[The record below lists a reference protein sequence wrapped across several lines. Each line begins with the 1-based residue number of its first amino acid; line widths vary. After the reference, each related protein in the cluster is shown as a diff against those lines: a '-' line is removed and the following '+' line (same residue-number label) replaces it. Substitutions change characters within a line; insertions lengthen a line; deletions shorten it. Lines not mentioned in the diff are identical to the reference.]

1 MKRYEGSQLKKGDVI
16 IVDEAGMVGTENW
29 NEILKSAEKF
39 GAKVIAVG
47 DSNQFE
53 AIASGDCFRKF
64 IEVAKSKDQ
73 LFELNEIRRQKQKWM
88 KEASIEFSGLNTIE
102 GLTRYENHGNIK
114 EYENKEDVIKEA
126 ALSYIGKEKIG
137 TTAVLCYKKNTCN
150 EVNIEIRNLKKEEGT
165 ISSEII
171 TTING
176 KEYAE
181 NDKIIFLQNDKKLNI
196 KNGMTGIIL
205 GGNEDILKIKTEDNR
220 DIEIN
225 TNKYDK
231 IDYGYAITLHKSQGK
246 TYDNVTIVAEK
257 MMDAKATYVAMTR
270 HRENVEMLYSKEEF
284 SSFKMLTNEISKIKQ
299 KDLIVDYQNIQ
310 NENKT
315 RVFEYQDSLMETSK
329 ILKDINQG
337 QGDWKEYREIKNYS
351 IELGKEI
358 YKDYENHKL
367 YLDQIGITKEKLEI
381 RLGIKNR
388 PLSSVE
394 INARDRVK
402 LYAKTSE
409 ETRYLFKTMRKETFD
424 ITKHEKYGIYT
435 DIREIRNDLAKEI
448 LANYPLHRTFIREFS
463 REYYISKKT
472 MENQISYEENV
483 LNKNIEKSDTKTQG
497 SIYSINAINEI
508 KNIIDQNK
516 NERLL
521 KFDLIEVLRGNLK
534 SDFKLKEVLDDEG
547 LGNYISKC
555 TTSAFMLV
563 CGIGANEER
572 GNSITKYANAILENG
587 QKDKEYNEQ
596 LNSFTVKTVL
606 KQAACFDALIEAN
619 NGRKLTKEEVNEL
632 FMKAQVISN
641 QLNEKEIHLLNN
653 EKVIKDL
660 NEVKIGKTNLI
671 ENESIKNISD
681 RLYQIINPDLQKDKN
696 GQCVYENESYKNYI
710 TTRYT
715 DEYQRHY
722 CIGRKIK
729 ITDSGLEYANMVLN
743 KNLSKDGSL
752 TNLMRDAIKQAICF
766 EVIRKDANMNKDG
779 LQEIHKKA
787 EILASQIEHKD
798 LSYENKYKFENMKK
812 EVYENT
818 HDLPKEKELN
828 DRELGKLSE
837 IIQNEKALET
847 QKQHELQLQQSL
859 QKLLYLQFHYL
870 L

>member
-1 MKRYEGSQLKKGDVI
+1 
-16 IVDEAGMVGTENW
+16 
-29 NEILKSAEKF
+29 
-39 GAKVIAVG
+39 
-47 DSNQFE
+47 
-53 AIASGDCFRKF
+53 
-64 IEVAKSKDQ
+64 
-73 LFELNEIRRQKQKWM
+73 
-88 KEASIEFSGLNTIE
+88 
-102 GLTRYENHGNIK
+102 
-114 EYENKEDVIKEA
+114 
-126 ALSYIGKEKIG
+126 
-137 TTAVLCYKKNTCN
+137 
-150 EVNIEIRNLKKEEGT
+150 
-165 ISSEII
+165 
-171 TTING
+171 
-176 KEYAE
+176 
-181 NDKIIFLQNDKKLNI
+181 
-196 KNGMTGIIL
+196 MTGIIL
-205 GGNEDILKIKTEDNR
+205 GRNEDILKIRTEDNR

-246 TYDNVTIVAEK
+246 TYDNVTVVAEK

-299 KDLIVDYQNIQ
+299 KDLIVDYENIQ

-472 MENQISYEENV
+472 MENQISYAENV
-483 LNKNIEKSDTKTQG
+483 LNKNLGNSIEKS
-497 SIYSINAINEI
+497 NELSKI
-508 KNIIDQNK
+508 ENNKISEFKDIIDQNK

-534 SDFKLKEVLDDEG
+534 SDFKLKHVLDDEG
-547 LGNYISKC
+547 LGKYISKC
-555 TTSAFMLV
+555 TTSAFALV
-563 CGIGANEER
+563 FRIEPDEGKRN
-572 GNSITKYANAILENG
+572 NITKYANAILENS

-596 LNSFTVKTVL
+596 LNSFMVKTVL
-606 KQAACFDALIEAN
+606 KQAACFDALVESN
-619 NGRKLTKEEVNEL
+619 NDRKLTKEEV
-632 FMKAQVISN
+632 
-641 QLNEKEIHLLNN
+641 
-653 EKVIKDL
+653 
-660 NEVKIGKTNLI
+660 
-671 ENESIKNISD
+671 
-681 RLYQIINPDLQKDKN
+681 
-696 GQCVYENESYKNYI
+696 
-710 TTRYT
+710 
-715 DEYQRHY
+715 
-722 CIGRKIK
+722 
-729 ITDSGLEYANMVLN
+729 
-743 KNLSKDGSL
+743 
-752 TNLMRDAIKQAICF
+752 
-766 EVIRKDANMNKDG
+766 
-779 LQEIHKKA
+779 
-787 EILASQIEHKD
+787 
-798 LSYENKYKFENMKK
+798 
-812 EVYENT
+812 
-818 HDLPKEKELN
+818 
-828 DRELGKLSE
+828 
-837 IIQNEKALET
+837 
-847 QKQHELQLQQSL
+847 
-859 QKLLYLQFHYL
+859 
-870 L
+870 